1 MKRLIITE
9 EEKQRI
15 LQMHESAI
23 KKNYLMEADPIN
35 PPKQSTTKTS
45 TTSLLPPEAETVKS
59 YIDAEN
65 LLKNA
70 TIGVDLK
77 PILNSY
83 RSGVKEGFV
92 KGKDQYYYWTVT
104 DVNKGLQFDF
114 KELSYTGQLYDEV
127 IVSYMP
133 SSKTWSWILTQE
145 RPDWNDELSQPGFN
159 KYSWFWDQL
168 VGTSKGLDIT
178 QLLRFLRLNLQ
189 MQKPSNFKE
198 MVNSK
203 SYVTKSENFGVDD
216 ARLNVI
222 KSSDIYKSL
231 T

>member
-1 MKRLIITE
+1 
-9 EEKQRI
+9 
-15 LQMHESAI
+15 
-23 KKNYLMEADPIN
+23 
-35 PPKQSTTKTS
+35 
-45 TTSLLPPEAETVKS
+45 
-59 YIDAEN
+59 
-65 LLKNA
+65 
-70 TIGVDLK
+70 
-77 PILNSY
+77 
-83 RSGVKEGFV
+83 
-92 KGKDQYYYWTVT
+92 
-104 DVNKGLQFDF
+104 
-114 KELSYTGQLYDEV
+114 
-127 IVSYMP
+127 MP

-145 RPDWNDELSQPGFN
+145 RPDWNDELSKPGFN

-168 VGTSKGLDIT
+168 VRTSNGLDIT

-216 ARLNVI
+216 ATLNAI